1 MRPVILACFFVS
13 GASGLV
19 LEMLWTRMLT
29 LVFGSTTLAVSTV
42 LTAFMGGLGLGSYLA
57 GKVADRLRHPVRTYA
72 LIEAAIGV
80 YALLI
85 PAAMAFYPDLNRWLW
100 TVFGDRYAL
109 LSVLRFVASAGLLLI
124 PTTLMGATL
133 PILAKHF
140 VQHPWEL
147 RRVGLRIGTL
157 YSVNLFGAVAGAF
170 VAGFVF
176 LPSWGVRATNIM
188 AASFDLSL
196 AAAILIARRLPR
208 FTEAGTTG
216 RDAMDQLL
224 EKAAAEG
231 QIAAREALPPVAVVT
246 PLSRRVA
253 LGAFAVSGATAMT
266 LQVLWTR
273 ALAVLIGSSVYSFTL
288 ILLAFLVGLG
298 SGSALFGRISQRT
311 RHPVRWLAGLHLGIA
326 AAIGLSYL
334 VTDRLPLVFTW
345 LLESASFGVDAVLIC
360 QFALA
365 CITVLPTTILMG
377 GVFPLTAR
385 IATATL
391 DTVGK
396 DIGTAY
402 ALNTVGA
409 IVGSFVS
416 GFVIV
421 PMLGLQRG
429 IYLVTTAG
437 LGLAALLYGVAP
449 GLARRQRMLGVGVAV
464 VMAVIGLEL
473 PRWNLMLFSS
483 GFFRV
488 SIAREYIYRKIHKKE
503 WKFPSLAFYEDGIAT
518 TVSVDQWGKTLSL
531 KNNGKVDA
539 SNEGDMPTQITV
551 GLLPLLLY
559 PGGQPPKVALIGY
572 GSGVTAGAITQYPI
586 ASLELVELEPAILYR
601 ASHLFDDVNHRPQ
614 ENPKVTVHAG
624 DGRNFLTQR
633 TDRFD
638 VIVSQPSNPWL
649 TGVSNLFTR
658 EYFQD
663 VKRRLAPGGIFC
675 QWAQLYELAP
685 WNIKTIYRTVRDEFR
700 YVYVFA
706 AEDLSSDTIL
716 IASETPLKLDLNAVE
731 RALAHP
737 ETRAEAKR
745 GLLESPHDV
754 FAYLLLAPD
763 EVESF
768 TTGSPINTDDNARIE
783 FSAPRDLL
791 GYAKFDPYLAK
802 VYGPL
807 WPYGH
812 LSEIISGYDGPD
824 RSARCGGLGRSL
836 LAHGKAREAE
846 LWTRRAEAAG
856 ESPEAQRARLLLQ
869 LVSTRLDRDPEIP
882 LAPADGLA
890 PPQPKPGQI
899 GQIGQAGNVGKIG
912 SKIVGKIGNV
922 GPPGKDGAGPPVT
935 EEDARRAAEEYPD
948 VLAAVN
954 ARRYATAYKI
964 LEKWPESLW
973 TGLGQDFSLLEG
985 FLDYKAEQY
994 SDAVAE
1000 LKPLSEDK
1008 AYAARRPEVFY
1019 YLGRSLYANASYTK
1033 AVTALER
1040 FIEGQRAL
1048 ARPLL
1053 PASASR

>member
-1 MRPVILACFFVS
+1 MRSVILACFFLS

-19 LEMLWTRMLT
+19 LEMLWTRLLT

-57 GKVADRLRHPVRTYA
+57 GRIADRLRNPVRTYA
-72 LIEAAIGV
+72 LTEAAIGV
-80 YALLI
+80 YALLVPLVMMVY
-85 PAAMAFYPDLNRWLW
+85 PALNRGLW
-100 TVFGDRYAL
+100 SAFGDHYGV
-109 LSVLRFVASAGLLLI
+109 LSVLRFIASAGLLI
-124 PTTLMGATL
+124 VPTTLMGATL
-133 PILAKHF
+133 PILARHF
-140 VQHPWEL
+140 VSRPSEL
-147 RRVGLRIGTL
+147 RRIGLRIGTL
-157 YSVNLFGAVAGAF
+157 YAVNLFGAVAGAF
-170 VAGFVF
+170 LAGFVF
-176 LPSWGVRATNIM
+176 LPSIGVRATNVV
-188 AASFDLSL
+188 AASFNLSL

-208 FTEAGTTG
+208 FAQAPAGGAEAI
-216 RDAMDQLL
+216 DDLL

-231 QIAAREALPPVAVVT
+231 EAAARRALPPPAEIT
-246 PLSRRVA
+246 ARARRVS

-273 ALAVLIGSSVYSFTL
+273 ALAVLIGSSAYSFTL

-298 SGSALFGRISQRT
+298 GGSALFGRLSQRT
-311 RHPVRWLAGLHLGIA
+311 AHPVRWLGGLHLGIA
-326 AAIGLSYL
+326 VAIAISYL
-334 VTDRLPLVFTW
+334 ITDRLPLVFAW
-345 LLESASFGVDAVLIC
+345 LLESSSFGVDGVLIC
-360 QFALA
+360 QFTLA
-365 CITVLPTTILMG
+365 CMAVLPTTLLMG

-385 IATATL
+385 IASAQI

-396 DIGTAY
+396 DIGNAY

-409 IVGSFVS
+409 IVGSFLS
-416 GFVIV
+416 GFVV
-421 PMLGLQRG
+421 LPKLGLQKG
-429 IYLVTTAG
+429 IYLVAATG
-437 LGLAALLYGVAP
+437 LGLAAVLFANAP
-449 GLARRQRMLGVGVAV
+449 GWSRRRRLVGVGAAVAAALV
-464 VMAVIGLEL
+464 GLAL

-488 SIAREYIYRKIHKKE
+488 SIAREYIYRKLHKKE
-503 WKFPSLAFYEDGIAT
+503 WKYPELAFYEDGIAT
-518 TVSVDQWGKTLSL
+518 TVSVDRWGKTLSL

-559 PGGQPPKVALIGY
+559 PGDHPPKVALIGY

-601 ASHLFDDVNHRPQ
+601 ASHLFDEVNHRPL
-614 ENPKVTVHAG
+614 ENPLVRAHAG

-658 EYFQD
+658 EYFRD

-716 IASETPLKLDLNAVE
+716 IATEEPLKLDLKTVA
-731 RALAHP
+731 RAFSHP
-737 ETRAEAKR
+737 ITRAEAKR
-745 GLLESPHDV
+745 GLIETPHDV
-754 FAYLLLAPD
+754 FAYLLLTPD
-763 EVESF
+763 ELESF
-768 TTGSPINTDDNARIE
+768 TTGSPDNTDDNARIE
-783 FSAPRDLL
+783 FQAPRDLL

-812 LSEIISGYDGPD
+812 LSSVITGYEDDG
-824 RSARCGGLGRSL
+824 AAKGQLARSL

-846 LWTRRAEAAG
+846 LWTRAAEAAG
-856 ESPEAQRARLLLQ
+856 DSPEARHARLLLQ

-882 LAPADGLA
+882 LAPDGGLA
-890 PPQPKPGQI
+890 APVVP
-899 GQIGQAGNVGKIG
+899 AGR
-912 SKIVGKIGNV
+912 
-922 GPPGKDGAGPPVT
+922 PAKDVALV
-935 EEDARRAAEEYPD
+935 AEQYPD
-948 VLAAVN
+948 VLAAVE

-964 LEKWPESLW
+964 LDKWPESLW
-973 TGLGQDFSLLEG
+973 TGLGADFSLLEG

-994 SDAVAE
+994 VDAVEE
-1000 LKPLSEDK
+1000 LKPLSEN
-1008 AYAARRPEVFY
+1008 ASYAARRPEVFY
-1019 YLGRSLYANASYTK
+1019 YLGRAHYANASYTK
-1033 AVTALER
+1033 AVVALER
-1040 FIEGQRAL
+1040 FVAL
-1048 ARPLL
+1048 QSALGRPIL
-1053 PASASR
+1053 PASSSAPGP

>member
-1 MRPVILACFFVS
+1 MRPVILACFFLS

-57 GKVADRLRHPVRTYA
+57 GRVADRLKAPVRTYA
-72 LIEAAIGV
+72 LIEAAIGI
-80 YALLI
+80 YALLVPVVI
-85 PAAMAFYPDLNRWLW
+85 SLYPALNRWLW
-100 TVFGDRYAL
+100 TTFGDHYAL
-109 LSVLRFVASAGLLLI
+109 LSFLRFVASAGLLIL

-133 PILAKHF
+133 PILSRHF

-157 YSVNLFGAVAGAF
+157 YAVNLFGAVAGAF
-170 VAGFVF
+170 FAGFVF
-176 LPSWGVRATNIM
+176 LPSWGVRWTNVT
-188 AASFDLSL
+188 AASFNLTL

-208 FTEAGTTG
+208 LAQAPAAGQ
-216 RDAMDQLL
+216 DAMDQLL
-224 EKAAAEG
+224 EIAAAGGDE
-231 QIAAREALPPVAVVT
+231 AASAALPQDVIVT
-246 PLSRRVA
+246 ARARRVA

-298 SGSALFGRISQRT
+298 TGSALGGRLTGRT
-311 RHPVRWLAGLHLGIA
+311 RHPVRWLAGLHMLIA
-326 AAIGLSYL
+326 VAIGLSYL
-334 VTDRLPLVFTW
+334 ITDRLPFVFTW

-360 QFALA
+360 QFALT
-365 CITVLPTTILMG
+365 CIAILPTTILMG
-377 GVFPLTAR
+377 SVFPLTAR
-385 IATATL
+385 IASARL
-391 DTVGK
+391 ETVGK
-396 DIGTAY
+396 DIGNAY

-409 IVGSFVS
+409 IVGSFGS
-416 GFVIV
+416 GFVILPV
-421 PMLGLQRG
+421 LGLQRG
-429 IYLVTTAG
+429 IYLVTATG
-437 LGLAALLYGVAP
+437 LGLAAALLGVAP
-449 GLARRQRMLGVGVAV
+449 ELPRRRRWLGIGLAGSLA
-464 VMAVIGLEL
+464 ISGLFL

-488 SIAREYIYRKIHKKE
+488 SIARDYIYRRIHKKE
-503 WKFPSLAFYEDGIAT
+503 WQFPKLAFYEDGIAT
-518 TVSVDQWGKTLSL
+518 TVSVDRWGKTLSL

-559 PGGQPPKVALIGY
+559 PGDHPPKVALIGY

-633 TDRFD
+633 TDKFD

-658 EYFQD
+658 EYFRD
-663 VKRRLAPGGIFC
+663 IKRRLAPGGIFC

-700 YVYVFA
+700 YVYVFS

-716 IASETPLKLDLNAVE
+716 IASQEPLKLDLGAVE
-731 RALAHP
+731 RALSHP
-737 ETRAEAKR
+737 ETRAEANR
-745 GLLESPHDV
+745 GALESPHDV

-763 EVESF
+763 ELESF
-768 TTGSPINTDDNARIE
+768 TTGSPVNTDDNARIE

-812 LSEIISGYDGPD
+812 LSEVVTGYDGPD

-856 ESPEAQRARLLLQ
+856 DSPEARQARLLLQ
-869 LVSTRLDRDPEIP
+869 LVSTRLDRDPEIA
-882 LAPADGLA
+882 LAPGEVLT
-890 PPQPKPGQI
+890 PPQ
-899 GQIGQAGNVGKIG
+899 AKIG
-912 SKIVGKIGNV
+912 TNRL
-922 GPPGKDGAGPPVT
+922 GAKVT
-935 EEDARRAAEEYPD
+935 AADAQRAREEYPD

-954 ARRYATAYKI
+954 AHRYATAYKI

-994 SDAVAE
+994 VDAVEE
-1000 LKPLSEDK
+1000 LKPLSQDK
-1008 AYAARRPEVFY
+1008 TFAARRPEVFY
-1019 YLGRSLYANASYTK
+1019 YLGRSHYANASYTK
-1033 AVTALER
+1033 AVAALEK

-1048 ARPLL
+1048 GRPVL
-1053 PASASR
+1053 P